1 MRPRARVFITGGSSG
16 IGLSLAKRYARA
28 GDNITLIARNQE
40 KLDESVR
47 ECKACAESDQ
57 QSIVGVS
64 LDLSNTENLQAGVDK
79 ITRDYGQPDV
89 LILCAGTAGNKT
101 FLQMNCAEFDS
112 MMAINFTASRE
123 MARCVLPDMLER
135 NRGQIVFISSMSG
148 LMGVY
153 GYSAYCASKY
163 AVTGF
168 VKALQQELYGTG
180 VSANL
185 ICPSEVA
192 TPMIAAEA
200 DTVLPQTRL
209 LKDLAGTLSSD
220 KAAEIIIKG
229 IRKNKDLVITGFTSK
244 LFDFFNRVFPSIFRA
259 ITRLIIWYAS
269 RKQQDNKSV

>member
-1 MRPRARVFITGGSSG
+1 MNSKQRIFITGGSSG
-16 IGLSLAKRYARA
+16 IGLSLAKRYAQS
-28 GDNITLIARNQE
+28 GNDIVLIARDPD
-40 KLDESVR
+40 KLDDAVTA
-47 ECKACAESDQ
+47 CKACAENDTQAIS
-57 QSIVGVS
+57 GVS
-64 LDLSNTENLQAGVDK
+64 LDLCSIENLQSGVDN
-79 ITRDYGQPDV
+79 ITKDYGQPDL
-89 LILCAGTAGNKT
+89 LILCAGIAGNKT
-101 FLQMNCAEFDS
+101 FLQMNSAEFDA

-123 MARCVLPDMLER
+123 MARCVLPAMLQKG
-135 NRGQIVFISSMSG
+135 RGQIVFISSMSG

-180 VSANL
+180 VNAIL
-185 ICPSEVA
+185 VCPSEVS

-209 LKDLAGTLSSD
+209 LKDLAGTLSPD

-229 IRKNKDLVITGFTSK
+229 IRKNKDLVITGFTSR

-259 ITRLIIWYAS
+259 ITRLIIWHAS
-269 RKQQDNKSV
+269 RKQQDK